1 MKTERIEKAV
11 ELAEKIGSVYVA
23 TADSNGT
30 PHIAAAGKVELLGQ
44 ESLAVT
50 EWFCPGTIANL
61 QENKCISLVV
71 WDDDSDTGYQMIGQL
86 QGSHDVGILDGFY
99 PKLESQTP
107 LPQVETQLLI
117 QIEKVID
124 FRLGPHSDLED

>member
-23 TADSNGT
+23 TADQSGT

-50 EWFCPGTIANL
+50 EWFCPGTITNL
-61 QENKCISLVV
+61 QQNKNISIVV
-71 WDDDSDTGYQMIGQL
+71 WDDDTDTGYQMIGQL
-86 QGSHDVGILDGFY
+86 QESHDVGILDGFY
-99 PKLESQTP
+99 PKLESQAP

-117 QIEKVID
+117 QVERVID